1 MFNVGSER
9 IARHLP
15 KGFVATHR
23 KPGSNTLYLT
33 FDDGPN
39 ATYTQPLCDLL
50 DRYKVKATF
59 FCIGKHIDQSPE
71 IAEDLLQRG
80 HLLANHSQNHK
91 AFSKLSLEKQLE
103 EIENCQLAIQRLNP
117 ASPKVFRAPQ
127 GHLSVSLLLR
137 LKQKGWKVVHWSYD
151 SHDYEFKQVTPLMAY
166 IENKPV
172 TDGDVLLF
180 HDDAQVALDAL
191 ERLLPKWIE
200 EGYSF
205 ETVDKLI
212 A

>member
-1 MFNVGSER
+1 
-9 IARHLP
+9 
-15 KGFVATHR
+15 
-23 KPGSNTLYLT
+23 
-33 FDDGPN
+33 
-39 ATYTQPLCDLL
+39 
-50 DRYKVKATF
+50 
-59 FCIGKHIDQSPE
+59 
-71 IAEDLLQRG
+71 
-80 HLLANHSQNHK
+80 
-91 AFSKLSLEKQLE
+91 
-103 EIENCQLAIQRLNP
+103 
-117 ASPKVFRAPQ
+117 
-127 GHLSVSLLLR
+127 
-137 LKQKGWKVVHWSYD
+137 
-151 SHDYEFKQVTPLMAY
+151 MAY